1 VARKQS
7 GADEPEDGKRRQ
19 VSIDDDLIRKVRV
32 IASSLGMT
40 VPDYVNHRLRPV
52 VDEELPRVLRQLGF
66 KPED

>member
-1 VARKQS
+1 MAKKQVASDEEAKRK
-7 GADEPEDGKRRQ
+7 Q
-19 VSIDDDLIRKVRV
+19 VSIDDDLLRKVRV

-52 VDEELPRVLRQLGF
+52 VERELPEIMKQLGF

>member
-1 VARKQS
+1 
-7 GADEPEDGKRRQ
+7 